1 MADQTAPQERL
12 QVLFKRLE
20 DLGLRDAPLKD
31 ADLSMPQ
38 LAVLMS
44 VGRSP
49 GIGVGELAETLGVTT
64 PTVSVALRK
73 LEKQGWLRREADPED
88 RRAAHIHLT
97 QKAMGLA
104 QKVRSFHRKRIDEF
118 MDALS
123 ASEQDQLVK
132 LLEKSINHLESKN
145 SNTIEIAASG
155 RSRR

>member
-1 MADQTAPQERL
+1 MPQERL
-12 QVLFKRLE
+12 QLLFKRLE
-20 DLGLRDAPLKD
+20 GLGLRDAPLAD

-44 VGRSP
+44 VGRNP
-49 GIGVGELAETLGVTT
+49 GIGVGELAEALGVTT

-88 RRAAHIHLT
+88 RRAARIHLT
-97 QKAMGLA
+97 QKATGLA
-104 QKVRSFHRKRIDEF
+104 QKVNTFQRKRIDEF

-123 ASEQDQLVK
+123 ASEQDQLVN

-145 SNTIEIAASG
+145 PKNREIAASG